1 MLLSFPFF
9 YDPLFLDHTEERG
22 RRSEATLFLTKCKW
36 RDEEMNLHILDASSK
51 PLLILDACYFN
62 SMSKELGTFS

>member
-1 MLLSFPFF
+1 
-9 YDPLFLDHTEERG
+9 
-22 RRSEATLFLTKCKW
+22 
-36 RDEEMNLHILDASSK
+36 MNLHILDASSK